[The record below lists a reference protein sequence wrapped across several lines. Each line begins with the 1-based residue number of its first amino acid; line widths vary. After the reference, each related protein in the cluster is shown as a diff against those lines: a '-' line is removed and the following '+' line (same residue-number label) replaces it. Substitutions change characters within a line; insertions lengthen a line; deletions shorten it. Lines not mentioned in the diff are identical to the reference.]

1 MISRLSLIL
10 VLALS
15 TFSLCARPQLRSD
28 VIFRPSQLINILAD
42 QLTFII
48 PRQKF
53 DYPESDS
60 LNEFAQ
66 ELAEHNGNP
75 IEFINSYT
83 KSSEHLLTFGFR
95 LRGNTTLETILLGD
109 STQASENTSGF
120 LDFRYKQAKLSLQAD
135 EIRDSILVGRCFTPG
150 NYELNKCSKFRSSG
164 VVSISGETFNFN
176 KKLNGLRDLLGVMN
190 VYHDFVDSQIKC
202 MLN

>member
-53 DYPESDS
+53 DYFFYPVLQMKEVHPFFFQP
-60 LNEFAQ
+60 LKRF
-66 ELAEHNGNP
+66 
-75 IEFINSYT
+75 T
-83 KSSEHLLTFGFR
+83 KEKYALWEKNY
-95 LRGNTTLETILLGD
+95 NTE
-109 STQASENTSGF
+109 E
-120 LDFRYKQAKLSLQAD
+120 K
-135 EIRDSILVGRCFTPG
+135 
-150 NYELNKCSKFRSSG
+150 
-164 VVSISGETFNFN
+164 
-176 KKLNGLRDLLGVMN
+176 
-190 VYHDFVDSQIKC
+190 
-202 MLN
+202 